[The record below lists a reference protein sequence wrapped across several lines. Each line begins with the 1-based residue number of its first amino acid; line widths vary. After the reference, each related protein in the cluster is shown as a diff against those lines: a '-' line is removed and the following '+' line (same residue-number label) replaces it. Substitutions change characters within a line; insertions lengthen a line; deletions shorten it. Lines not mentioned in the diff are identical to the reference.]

1 MKKWL
6 TVIVLLLSIMTLSGC
21 NNDKDIKSS
30 TSSRVSSKKKI
41 GKSLKI
47 AQQDT
52 NALFDNDSHTKL
64 LRGASSSDTIK
75 LVEQEVKELKD
86 SKEKNKLLTDIEH
99 AKKLWVPLAKDAEK
113 FGAYQPSKKTDEQK
127 KLEAEEAAA
136 SSNKATTEAAVNSS
150 KASSQAASKSAI
162 SLRKAQSDYKSEVI
176 ENIQRIHKR
185 IDGVDGIIF
194 EALNLFRRPGT
205 GKKPLKKSLAKINLA
220 IDECKNAH
228 ITSSE
233 LANDKVL
240 ITNINRFLE
249 LSIYELKSTK
259 QFLENSLYGTDIITN
274 SMTDEQNH
282 NERLKLY
289 ETISK

>member
-1 MKKWL
+1 MKRWL
-6 TVIVLLLSIMTLSGC
+6 TAIVLPLSIVTLSGC
-21 NNDKDIKSS
+21 NNGKDIKSNT
-30 TSSRVSSKKKI
+30 TSHVSSKKSI
-41 GKSLKI
+41 DKSLKI

-64 LRGASSSDTIK
+64 LKGTSSPDTIK
-75 LVEQEVKELKD
+75 LVEQEVKELKG

-99 AKKLWVPLAKDAEK
+99 AKKLWAPLAKDAEK
-113 FGAYQPSKKTDEQK
+113 FGAYQPSKKNDEQK
-127 KLEAEEAAA
+127 KLEAEEAAV
-136 SSNKATTEAAVNSS
+136 SSS
-150 KASSQAASKSAI
+150 KASSQSASKAAI
-162 SLRKAQSDYKSEVI
+162 SLRKAQSEYRSEVI

-194 EALNLFRRPGT
+194 EALNLSRRPGT
-205 GKKPLKKSLAKINLA
+205 SKKLLKKSLAKINLA

-240 ITNINRFLE
+240 ITNINQFLE

-259 QFLENSLYGTDIITN
+259 QFLESSLYGTNITTN
-274 SMTDEQNH
+274 SVTDEKNH
-282 NERLKLY
+282 DKRLQLY